1 MRTLGHFSNAFI
13 APPTPGTDEPQPK
26 DVIPFGKYGGGGWA
40 GHPIGLVIV
49 VGVMLVGLI
58 GLPPIRLFFLL
69 ASLIGALVGFF
80 LWRRHRQ
87 KLFQREIVPL
97 GQLGGTPLSG
107 RLVGTVFFAIAVL
120 LTELIDVRVPIV
132 KLFFFVAVPVG
143 CVVGFALWAGHRQE
157 PRPLIPRKH

>member
-69 ASLIGALVGFF
+69 AAPIGALVGFL
-80 LWRRHRQ
+80 LWRRHRRE
-87 KLFQREIVPL
+87 LFPKAIVRF
-97 GQLGGTPLSG
+97 GRFGGAALN
-107 RLVGTVFFAIAVL
+107 GTSAGIAVVAVVL
-120 LTELIDVRVPIV
+120 LLGLTGMYHPIV
-132 KLFFFVAVPVG
+132 QLCFFVAVPFGSVI
-143 CVVGFALWAGHRQE
+143 GFVLWRRSA
-157 PRPLIPRKH
+157 